1 MANEKATYF
10 IDLKDKGFV
19 STLDR
24 ADRKLDSFE
33 GHMGRVSGKN
43 GRGGLMGSMAAG
55 FGRLAAAA
63 GTLGLAV
70 GAIGLGKKIVT
81 LGVEMEQTRVA
92 FGTMFG
98 TIEEGNKVIAR
109 MNEFANVT
117 PFDNAKVLQSAKTLA
132 AFGFE
137 ANQLEPTLR
146 LLGDVSSGTG
156 KDLAEMAVVFGQI
169 KSAGRLMGQDLL
181 QLINAGFNPLQEISA
196 KTGRSVMD
204 LKKDMEKGLISFD
217 KVEQAF
223 RDATSEGGKFFNLM
237 EKQSQTVGGRFS
249 TLLGKLQMIGI
260 KLGEAVL
267 PVLEKTLEFTIE
279 IVEMLP
285 KLNFSPL
292 AKNFRSVGGAVED
305 LNHSFSGLVG
315 SVGLGTSKLSAF
327 QAVLDTMA
335 ISMRIGLTP
344 IRGLITSFDIL
355 LDYVVLLKDSYTG
368 LWDVIAGAATFDGDR
383 ISRGAE
389 KIGNVFAS
397 GFDKAKNKLGRLIEE
412 EKNFYSSL
420 YKDRNEKNV
429 GFGVKGSGNN
439 DVLSGGG
446 LGSNTSAAP
455 TTPGGESAAKRTS
468 VSSGISGSGPKN
480 VTLNINKLIE
490 NINFAQ
496 YNNQNRQA
504 LMDEIKRALL
514 TSLND
519 TVIAAS

>member
-24 ADRKLDSFE
+24 ADRKLDGFE
-33 GHMGRVSGKN
+33 GHVGRVSGKN

-63 GTLGLAV
+63 GTLGLAI
-70 GAIGLGKKIVT
+70 GAIGLGKKIIT

-267 PVLEKTLEFTIE
+267 PALERILEVTID

-285 KLNFSPL
+285 KLDFSPYL
-292 AKNFRSVGGAVED
+292 DNYRD
-305 LNHSFSGLVG
+305 LLRTASDLWDVFSGFFET
-315 SVGLGTSKLSAF
+315 VGLGTSKLSGF
-327 QAVLDTMA
+327 QVVIDTL
-335 ISMRIGLTP
+335 SLTMRIGMLP
-344 IRGLITSFDIL
+344 IKNMITAYTLFGETIGHVADAAIGLKDIL
-355 LDYVVLLKDSYTG
+355 VGG
-368 LWDVIAGAATFDGDR
+368 LTFDPGQIAKGIDKLQNAV
-383 ISRGAE
+383 ST
-389 KIGNVFAS
+389 
-397 GFDKAKNKLGRLIEE
+397 GFNKAKSRIGKLIDE
-412 EKNFYSSL
+412 EKDFYSKLFSEREQPEK
-420 YKDRNEKNV
+420 KDATLS
-429 GFGVKGSGNN
+429 GSGNK
-439 DVLSGGG
+439 G
-446 LGSNTSAAP
+446 LGKTSAD
-455 TTPGGESAAKRTS
+455 TSSAEGLKTEK